1 MNKMTRYIRG
11 MLCGNGTVYTK
22 YKNFSVQYNILR
34 YLTALSYRVFLQKA
48 FSDKCL
54 YHEWIGGG
62 IKRRPWEG
70 DTFYYE

>member
-1 MNKMTRYIRG
+1 MSKMIRHIRDT
-11 MLCGNGTVYTK
+11 LCGNRTVYTK
-22 YKNFSVQYNILR
+22 CKNFAVQYNVLR
-34 YLTALSYRVFLQKA
+34 YPRALHYQVFLQKA

-62 IKRRPWEG
+62 VKDRYWVG